1 MSFEASVNGTHP
13 SVGELTP
20 RGGIEISLDPSG
32 SGNAHSDAGHSE
44 VDQEVFDVAIV
55 GLGYV
60 GLPTAL
66 SFHDAGYRVLGL
78 DVNSNRLDTI
88 RRRHVDLIETDRQRL
103 ERAVEDSRFMLTA
116 DPAMLRRST
125 AVVICVPTPVDE
137 HLVPDL
143 GPLMKACNSVVE
155 HTVPGQLVML
165 TSTTYVGCTEELLAA
180 PLRSRGLIPGTDV
193 FVAFSPERI
202 NPGTD
207 AYAHENVPRVVGGVT
222 PACTEAARALV
233 AKCVNKVHPVSRAE
247 VAEMSKLLENT
258 FRAVNIAL
266 VNEFAD
272 ICCHLEIDVTE
283 VIEAAATKPYGF
295 MPFFPGAGVGGH
307 CIPCDPQYL
316 LWQLR
321 KQRRTAPLI
330 ELSMNEIALR
340 PRHVVERVIRALSDR
355 GRRIRGARVL
365 LVGVAYKPDVEDLRE
380 SPALEIMEDLRR
392 EGSVVSYYDPL
403 IPVVRLRDGTEVES
417 VTDPSAVQPDLV
429 VVHTLHTGEDTNW
442 LADQPQVL
450 DATYRLKNLS
460 HVLHL

>member
-1 MSFEASVNGTHP
+1 MSFESSVNG
-13 SVGELTP
+13 
-20 RGGIEISLDPSG
+20 
-32 SGNAHSDAGHSE
+32 AHSSVDELAPLGDVEIFPSPLDSGGAGRAAECSGTN
-44 VDQEVFDVAIV
+44 DGMFDVAIV

-78 DVNSNRLDTI
+78 DADPKRLDRI
-88 RRRHVDLIETDRQRL
+88 RHRHVDLIETDRQRL
-103 ERAVEDSRFMLTA
+103 LRAVEDSRFSLSA
-116 DPAMLRRST
+116 DPATLRRAA

-143 GPLMKACNSVVE
+143 RALVKACATVVG
-155 HTVPGQLVML
+155 HTVPGQLVIL
-165 TSTTYVGCTEELLAA
+165 TSTTYVGCTVDLLAE

-222 PACTEAARALV
+222 SACTEAARALL
-233 AKCVNKVHPVSRAE
+233 ARCVNKVHGVSRAE

-272 ICCHLEIDVTE
+272 ICCNLEIDVTE

-321 KQRRTAPLI
+321 KQRLTAPLI
-330 ELSMNEIALR
+330 EMSMNEIALR

-355 GRRIRGARVL
+355 GCRVRGARVL

-380 SPALEIMEDLRR
+380 SPALEIIEELLHD
-392 EGSVVSYYDPL
+392 GAVVSYYDPL
-403 IPVVRLRDGTEVES
+403 IPSVRLRSGAELES
-417 VTDPSAVQPDLV
+417 VPDPSGVETELV
-429 VVHTLHTGEDTNW
+429 VVHTLHTGADTDW

-450 DATYRLKNLS
+450 DATYRIKNLP